1 MTADPR
7 QAKQRSTGI
16 RAMRVGTV
24 VSDKGD
30 KTIKVRFDFSFRHP
44 KYGKYIRRSSMLHAH
59 DGENQAKTGDVVEI
73 MSCRPIS
80 KTKCWRL
87 TRIVRALQRTH

>member
-1 MTADPR
+1 MTADS
-7 QAKQRSTGI
+7 KQSDGQSGRDT
-16 RAMRVGTV
+16 RAMRVGEV

-30 KTIKVRFDFSFRHP
+30 KTIKVRFDFTVKHP
-44 KYGKYIRRSSMLHAH
+44 KYGKYMRRSSFLHAH
-59 DGENQAKTGDVVEI
+59 DGENQAKTGDVVEL

-87 TRIVRALQRTH
+87 TRVVKSS

>member
-1 MTADPR
+1 MTADLK
-7 QAKQRSTGI
+7 QDEKQRSCTT
-16 RAMRVGTV
+16 RAKRVGTV

-30 KTIKVRFDFSFRHP
+30 KTIRVRFDFTVRHP
-44 KYGKYIRRSSMLHAH
+44 KYGKYIRRSSVLHAH
-59 DGENQAKTGDVVEI
+59 DGENQAKMGDVVEI

-87 TRIVRALQRTH
+87 MRVVRAA